1 MSIIEKTEGIIL
13 RKSDYGDSSSIITIY
28 TRDFGKVS
36 AILKGA
42 KSPKSKYGASGD
54 ILNRVELVFYKK
66 EGRQVQTISQIDLV
80 KHYQNIKED
89 LEGLKYGGAILELVS
104 ELTLEEEINPKLY
117 EGLTKILDLIESP
130 QSNKKYLFAK
140 FYLFFI
146 SELGYKIA
154 IDHCIICSKT
164 LLNGSG
170 LFFNLDN
177 GFMCTECGQ
186 DHLYHDKFSPELFEK
201 LICLST
207 SKKIINISDKELDR
221 IISFLEKYVSFHIDS
236 FTGLKTLKVL

>member
-80 KHYQNIKED
+80 KHYQNI
-89 LEGLKYGGAILELVS
+89 
-104 ELTLEEEINPKLY
+104 
-117 EGLTKILDLIESP
+117 
-130 QSNKKYLFAK
+130 NKCK
-140 FYLFFI
+140 
-146 SELGYKIA
+146 
-154 IDHCIICSKT
+154 
-164 LLNGSG
+164 
-170 LFFNLDN
+170 
-177 GFMCTECGQ
+177 
-186 DHLYHDKFSPELFEK
+186 
-201 LICLST
+201 
-207 SKKIINISDKELDR
+207 
-221 IISFLEKYVSFHIDS
+221 
-236 FTGLKTLKVL
+236 